1 MELCEG
7 MIAALSGRFHIEG
20 MRTSLLALL
29 LIAASGTASLPASAQ
44 PMPGQGGRMQE
55 TLLPGQQ
62 QPTSM
67 PPSASVPP
75 GGTSAGARYPST
87 QSLSTDRIQS
97 QGYKVERIT
106 PEVDRS
112 WKADTTRDP
121 VPTRPKGTP
130 TKVTI
135 LPDGRMLEEY
145 N

>member
-1 MELCEG
+1 
-7 MIAALSGRFHIEG
+7 MIAAPGGRFHIGG
-20 MRTSLLALL
+20 MRNPLLALL
-29 LIAASGTASLPASAQ
+29 MIAAVGAAASLPASAQ

-106 PEVDRS
+106 PKYDGE
-112 WKADTTRDP
+112 WKAQTTRDP
-121 VPTRPKGTP
+121 VPTRPRGVP

-135 LPDGRMLEEY
+135 LPNGQMLEEY

>member
-1 MELCEG
+1 
-7 MIAALSGRFHIEG
+7 MIAASGGGFNIEG
-20 MRTSLLALL
+20 MRNPLLALL
-29 LIAASGTASLPASAQ
+29 LIAAVGAAATLPAFAQ
-44 PMPGQGGRMQE
+44 PMPGQAGMMPQ
-55 TLLPGQQ
+55 TMLPSQ
-62 QPTSM
+62 QPATTM

-112 WKADTTRDP
+112 WKAQTSRDA
-121 VPTRPKGTP
+121 VPTRPRGTP
-130 TKVTI
+130 SKVTI
-135 LPDGRMLEEY
+135 LPNGQMLEEY